1 MADPNYRQIGNPSV
15 IANRQKYMVPIPP
28 GGTLSDYV
36 PFYFTPWS
44 VMLYNIVTGYG
55 GVEKVPKADLVIL
68 TSSLQTLAQRGITY
82 VCTDRHALLRTAYW
96 FSDLGELDRI
106 DWNLLNRRDFRH
118 DPEDPGKFER
128 YQAEALVYRQ
138 LPVDALSG
146 IACYDEKSRGCI
158 ETMAAEAGVNV
169 TVRVRQDWYLG

>member
-1 MADPNYRQIGNPSV
+1 M
-15 IANRQKYMVPIPP
+15 
-28 GGTLSDYV
+28 
-36 PFYFTPWS
+36 
-44 VMLYNIVTGYG
+44 
-55 GVEKVPKADLVIL
+55 
-68 TSSLQTLAQRGITY
+68 
-82 VCTDRHALLRTAYW
+82 
-96 FSDLGELDRI
+96 GELDRI

-128 YQAEALVYRQ
+128 YQAEALLYRQ

-158 ETMAAEAGVNV
+158 GTMAAEAGVNV